1 MYTLLTLLL
10 TAALVLAFLFAT
22 SGVDKTKKLK
32 YLRIA
37 VVFYCI
43 YGIARYF
50 LTDAFD
56 DEIAL
61 QGADLF
67 GSFTR
72 WGYYLGYVIIPMAAF
87 FERRVYRNIA
97 LCFTLPVAVVC
108 AFGINS
114 YLFYFLDP
122 ATDGYLLPEALRI
135 AIHIIELALAAAL
148 PILITVV
155 TEHRFD
161 LRSKQDYKSL
171 LMIVPMLM
179 MVMPAYIP
187 QSLFGYTGIDASF
200 FGQLHLFWIAFLF
213 INPFI
218 IYFLFRKK
226 SKEVKYELI
235 VFWSITQVYHSMS
248 VFIRGFKY
256 SRIPLQLC
264 CIAAFFYLAVAI
276 TRNRKLFNFCYLA
289 NIVGATVAIVLAEFS
304 TEAFTFW
311 NIHYIQEHTLVIMMP
326 ILAIALG
333 VFPRIEKTAL
343 KDTFKIF
350 NVYFF
355 SCFIIGVVINLICGG
370 YEVDYFYMLDYD
382 IALNY
387 LPFVTFT
394 GLIEIPLGTTSIYP
408 ILVITI
414 YVVYIAIFVL
424 FYFFTRG
431 IYRII
436 DKCRARG
443 ARRNET
449 AVAEPQET
457 EAELINA

>member
-1 MYTLLTLLL
+1 MYTLLTLVL
-10 TAALVLAFLFAT
+10 TAALVLSFLFVT
-22 SGVDKTKKLK
+22 SGVDTKKKLK

-37 VVFYCI
+37 VVFYCV

-56 DEIAL
+56 DEIAI
-61 QGADLF
+61 GGVDLF

-97 LCFTLPVAVVC
+97 LCFTLPVAIVC

-114 YLFYFLDP
+114 YLVYFLDP
-122 ATDGYLLPEALRI
+122 GTDGYLLPEALRI
-135 AIHIIELALAAAL
+135 AIHIIELSLAMAL
-148 PILITVV
+148 PILISAV
-155 TEHRFD
+155 TGHRFR
-161 LRSKQDYKSL
+161 LRSKEDCKSL
-171 LMIVPMLM
+171 LMIVPMLL

-187 QSLFGYTGIDASF
+187 QSLFGYTNIDASM
-200 FGQLHLFWIAFLF
+200 FGQLHLMWIAFLF
-213 INPFI
+213 IYPFI
-218 IYFLFRKK
+218 IYFAFRKR
-226 SKEVKYELI
+226 SAEVKHELI
-235 VFWSITQVYHSMS
+235 VFWSIAQVFHSMS

-264 CIAAFFYLAVAI
+264 CIAAFFYLAVSI
-276 TRNRKLFNFCYLA
+276 TRSRRLFNFCYLA
-289 NIVGATVAIVLAEFS
+289 NIVGALVAIVLAEFS
-304 TEAFTFW
+304 SEAFTFW
-311 NIHYIQEHTLVIMMP
+311 NIHYVQEHTFVIVMP
-326 ILAIALG
+326 IIAIALG
-333 VFPRIEKTAL
+333 VFPRIDKTAL

-350 NVYFF
+350 NIYFF
-355 SCFIIGVVINLICGG
+355 SCFVIGVVINLICGG
-370 YEVDYFYMLDYD
+370 YEVDYFYMLDYE

-387 LPFVTFT
+387 IPFATFT
-394 GLIEIPLGTTSIYP
+394 GLIEIPLGATSIYP
-408 ILVITI
+408 ILVLTI

-443 ARRNET
+443 IKRNEDPT
-449 AVAEPQET
+449 VRASET

>member
-1 MYTLLTLLL
+1 MYTLLTLVL
-10 TAALVLAFLFAT
+10 TAALVLSFLFVT
-22 SGVDKTKKLK
+22 SGVDTKKKLK

-37 VVFYCI
+37 VVFYCV

-56 DEIAL
+56 DEIAI
-61 QGADLF
+61 GGVDLF

-97 LCFTLPVAVVC
+97 LCFTLPVAIVC

-114 YLFYFLDP
+114 YLVYFLDP
-122 ATDGYLLPEALRI
+122 GTDGYLLPEALRI
-135 AIHIIELALAAAL
+135 AIHIIELSLAMAL
-148 PILITVV
+148 PILISAV
-155 TEHRFD
+155 TGHRFR
-161 LRSKQDYKSL
+161 LRSKEDCKSL
-171 LMIVPMLM
+171 LMIVPMLL

-187 QSLFGYTGIDASF
+187 QSLFGYTNIDASM
-200 FGQLHLFWIAFLF
+200 FGQLHLMWIAFLF
-213 INPFI
+213 IYPFI
-218 IYFLFRKK
+218 IYFAFRKR
-226 SKEVKYELI
+226 SAEVKHELI
-235 VFWSITQVYHSMS
+235 VFWSIAQVFHSMS

-264 CIAAFFYLAVAI
+264 CIAAFFYLAVSI
-276 TRNRKLFNFCYLA
+276 TRSRRLFNFCYLA
-289 NIVGATVAIVLAEFS
+289 NIVGALVAIVLAEFS
-304 TEAFTFW
+304 SEAFTFW
-311 NIHYIQEHTLVIMMP
+311 NIHYVQEHTFVIVMP
-326 ILAIALG
+326 IIAIALG
-333 VFPRIEKTAL
+333 VFPRIDKTAL

-350 NVYFF
+350 NIYFF
-355 SCFIIGVVINLICGG
+355 SCFVIGVVINLICGG
-370 YEVDYFYMLDYD
+370 YEVDYFYMLDYE

-387 LPFVTFT
+387 IPFATFT
-394 GLIEIPLGTTSIYP
+394 GLIEIPIGATSIYP
-408 ILVITI
+408 ILVLTI
-414 YVVYIAIFVL
+414 YVAYIAIFVL

-443 ARRNET
+443 ARHNET